1 MNDTR
6 LELTRVTREYIS
18 GPNTIAALR
27 DVSLTIEAGEM
38 VAIVGASGSGK
49 STLLNILGCL
59 DRPTSGSYRVA
70 GQETGMLSSDDLAR
84 LRRERVGFVFQHYNL
99 LSSLTAAD
107 NVSMPAIYDGLP
119 RRDRLRRA
127 EMLLGQFGLKDRA
140 DHKPNQLSG
149 GQQQRVSIA
158 RALMNGGPVILADE
172 PTGALDQNTGEQVLL
187 ALKELHAKGHTVI
200 IVTHDMTVAQHAE
213 RIIEIRDGAI
223 IADSGRRVT
232 QGEGRRAASH
242 ARSSGWMGLWRH
254 LEAARMALAS
264 LNAHRLRTLL
274 TMLGIIIGTAA
285 VVTVAALGEGARLRV
300 IANISTLGTNT
311 LDIYAGV
318 GWGSMRAGAVTTLTA
333 KDVAALGRH
342 DYIDS
347 VTPMVT
353 GKVTLRFGN
362 LAANAIISGVG
373 SQYFRVH
380 GVRLSSGAVFDDDA
394 VSQLAPIVIID
405 SKVRDQFFG
414 SGTDPLGQVILVGT
428 VPCRIIGVADEDNLG
443 AIQRGDLNIWAP
455 YTAVSGRLTGS
466 ARLDGITV
474 RPKAAY
480 STEVVEQAVTKLLTL
495 LHGRKDFHTYNVD
508 LIRKSIEGANN
519 TMTLLTSMIAV
530 ISLIVGGIGVMN
542 ITLVSVT
549 ERTQEIG
556 VRLAVGAR
564 QSDILSQFLLEAVF
578 VCLIGGVLGV
588 LSAVGIGQVLG
599 KAAPS
604 TAMVISPV
612 TILIAFASSTSIGLI
627 FGFVPARNAARLNP
641 VDALGKN

>member
-27 DVSLTIEAGEM
+27 NVSLTIEPGEM

-70 GQETGMLSSDDLAR
+70 GQETGALSSDDLAR

-99 LSSLTAAD
+99 LSSLTAVD

-127 EMLLGQFGLKDRA
+127 ELLLGRLGLKDRA
-140 DHKPNQLSG
+140 DHRPHQLSG

-172 PTGALDQNTGEQVLL
+172 PTGALDQNTGEQVLQ

-200 IVTHDMTVAQHAE
+200 IVTHDMTVAQHAD
-213 RIIEIRDGAI
+213 RIIEIRDGFI
-223 IADSGRRVT
+223 IADSGRRAI
-232 QGEGRRAASH
+232 QDEGRQDSSRP
-242 ARSSGWMGLWRH
+242 RSSGWIGLWRH

-311 LDIYAGV
+311 LNIYPGA
-318 GWGSMRAGAVTTLTA
+318 GWGDMRAGAVATLKA
-333 KDVAALGRH
+333 SDVAALGRH

-347 VTPMVT
+347 VTPIVI
-353 GKVTLRFGN
+353 GKGTLRFGN
-362 LAANAIISGVG
+362 LTANASISGVG

-380 GVRLSSGAVFDDDA
+380 GVQLSSGTVFDDDA
-394 VSQLAPIVIID
+394 VSQLAPVIVID
-405 SKVRDQFFG
+405 SKVRDKFFG
-414 SGTDPLGQVILVGT
+414 PGTDPLGQIILVGM
-428 VPCRIIGVADEDNLG
+428 VPCRIIGVADQDNLG
-443 AIQRGDLNIWAP
+443 SIQLGDLNVWAP
-455 YTAVSGRLTGS
+455 YTVVSGRLTGS

-474 RPKAAY
+474 RPKAGY
-480 STEVVEQAVTKLLTL
+480 TTEVVEQAVTKLLTL
-495 LHGRKDFHTYNVD
+495 LHGRKDFHTYNID
-508 LIRKSIEGANN
+508 LIRRSIEGANH

-588 LSAVGIGQVLG
+588 LSAIGIGEVLA
-599 KAAPS
+599 KAAPA

-612 TILIAFASSTSIGLI
+612 TMLIAFASSTSIGLI

-641 VDALGKN
+641 VDALGKS

>member
-27 DVSLTIEAGEM
+27 DVSLTIEPGEM

-59 DRPTSGSYRVA
+59 DRPTAGSYRVA
-70 GQETGMLSSDDLAR
+70 GQETGVLSSDDLAR

-99 LSSLTAAD
+99 LSSLTAVD

-119 RRDRLRRA
+119 RRDRIRRA
-127 EMLLGQFGLKDRA
+127 ETLLGRLGLKDRA
-140 DHKPNQLSG
+140 DHRPHQLSG

-172 PTGALDQNTGEQVLL
+172 PTGALDQNTGEQVLQ

-200 IVTHDMTVAQHAE
+200 IVTHDMTVAQHAD
-213 RIIEIRDGAI
+213 RIIEIRDGSI
-223 IADSGRRVT
+223 IADSGLRAI
-232 QGEGRRAASH
+232 QDEGRQDSFRP
-242 ARSSGWMGLWRH
+242 RSSGWIGLWRH
-254 LEAARMALAS
+254 LEAARMAMAS

-311 LDIYAGV
+311 LDIYPGA
-318 GWGSMRAGAVTTLTA
+318 GWGDMRAGAVATLKA
-333 KDVAALGRH
+333 SDVAALGRH

-362 LAANAIISGVG
+362 LAANASISGVG

-380 GVRLSSGAVFDDDA
+380 GVRLSSGTVFDDDA
-394 VSQLAPIVIID
+394 VSQLAPVIVID
-405 SKVRDQFFG
+405 SKVRDKFFG
-414 SGTDPLGQVILVGT
+414 PGMDPLGQVILVGM

-443 AIQRGDLNIWAP
+443 AIRRGDLNVWAP
-455 YTAVSGRLTGS
+455 YTVVSGRLTGS
-466 ARLDGITV
+466 ARLEGITV
-474 RPKAAY
+474 RPKAGY
-480 STEVVEQAVTKLLTL
+480 TTEVAEQAVTKLLAL
-495 LHGRKDFHTYNVD
+495 LHGRKDFYTYNVD
-508 LIRKSIEGANN
+508 LIRKSIEGANY

-588 LSAVGIGQVLG
+588 LCAIGIGEVLA
-599 KAAPS
+599 KVAPA

-641 VDALGKN
+641 VDALGKS